1 MTHLELRL
9 PDGRVLPA
17 EVLDMSF
24 ARGGGPGGQ
33 HVNKTE
39 SKVDLRLD
47 LTRAQAWLGTD
58 DVARIRE
65 RWPGRLDAEG
75 RLFVHSSEHKSRWQN
90 VQAALERMTELVAR
104 ALQRRTPRRPTRPT
118 RGSVRRR
125 LEDKRRRSE
134 HKQQRRPP
142 AAD

>member
-1 MTHLELRL
+1 MERLELRL

-47 LTRAQAWLGTD
+47 LTRAEAWLGTD
-58 DVARIRE
+58 DVARIRA
-65 RWPGRLDAEG
+65 RWPGRLDADG
-75 RLFVHSSEHKSRWQN
+75 RLYVQASEHRSRWQN
-90 VQAALERMTELVAR
+90 VQAALERMTGLVAR
-104 ALQRRTPRRPTRPT
+104 ALQRRAPRRPTRPT
-118 RGSVRRR
+118 RGSVQRR
-125 LEDKRRRSE
+125 LHEKRRRSE
-134 HKQQRRPP
+134 HKQARRPP